1 MNEAELVAALNQA
14 DLVVADPNKFK
25 MKLAI
30 GEDAYSSLK
39 MAKTLQTMWDVKGVS
54 STGAAVAASPAIA
67 TTFFG
72 GGGGLLSA
80 LGFGAA
86 AATPVGWIFAAAVV
100 SGGAYYGAMK
110 VVSSYTSSRVET
122 IPKFINTPL
131 DLLGATLFDMMAG
144 LALKVADF
152 AGEIDDDERQAVIDY
167 FDEVWGISTEYSS
180 KALPLVEQQIKLRS
194 LKDMARMLAEFQV
207 DNPDCNPSAMQKDIK
222 QFLEE
227 IAHADGEMDERE
239 ELAIET
245 IERELSTQF
254 SIQNQA
260 MRSAKKYFNSA
271 TEVATETSTQ
281 VQQKASGLINSFMG
295 RFKK

>member
-1 MNEAELVAALNQA
+1 MNEAELVAALNQD

-25 MKLAI
+25 IKLAI

-39 MAKTLQTMWDVKGVS
+39 MAKTLQKMWDVKGVA

-86 AATPVGWIFAAAVV
+86 AATPVGWIVAAAVV

-110 VVSSYTSSRVET
+110 VVGSYTSSRVET

-152 AGEIDDDERQAVIDY
+152 AGEIDDDERQAVIGY
-167 FDEVWGISTEYSS
+167 FDDVWGISTEYSS

-271 TEVATETSTQ
+271 TEVATEASTQ